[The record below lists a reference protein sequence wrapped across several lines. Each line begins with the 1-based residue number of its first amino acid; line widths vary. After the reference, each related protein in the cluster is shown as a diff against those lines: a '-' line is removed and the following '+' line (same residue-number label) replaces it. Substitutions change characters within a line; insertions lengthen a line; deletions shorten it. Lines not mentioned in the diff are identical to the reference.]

1 MQAVIETGGKQ
12 YQVQKGQKLSV
23 EKLSTEKVALEV
35 GSQVE
40 FDVLAILG
48 DEPKFGQP
56 LVSGAKVIAKV
67 LNQTQGE
74 KIDVSTYK
82 RRKGFHKSSGHRQ
95 ELTSLE
101 ITDIKA

>member
-23 EKLSTEKVALEV
+23 EKIVLEP
-35 GSQVE
+35 GSNVE

-56 LVSGAKVIAKV
+56 LVSGAKVTAKV
-67 LNQTQGE
+67 LSQTQGD
-74 KIDVSTYK
+74 KVDVSTYK
-82 RRKGFHKSSGHRQ
+82 RRKGFHKSRGHRQ
-95 ELTSLE
+95 ELTNLE